1 MALVELELEMPPSS
15 PEQMEVY
22 FQEHV
27 ATAEALAAKGGCIS
41 RPRGDKRTDKRRSRE
56 LRQGCYPLLPRSQGV
71 PPAR

>member
-27 ATAEALAAKGGCIS
+27 ATAEALAAQGESSQLPSI
-41 RPRGDKRTDKRRSRE
+41 RPS
-56 LRQGCYPLLPRSQGV
+56 
-71 PPAR
+71 